1 MTEGRGSMT
10 MEFDRYEVVP
20 ANVAQDIIASRK

>member
-10 MEFDRYEVVP
+10 MEFDHYEVVP
-20 ANVAQDIIASRK
+20 TNVANDIIAARK